1 MTRHGE
7 GKSVNSTSPAKYERA
22 RRMYLVR
29 SGKASIVVNYL
40 PINNALEAA
49 GLE

>member
-22 RRMYLVR
+22 RRVYLVR
-29 SGKASIVVNYL
+29 SGKASSFVSYYSVK
-40 PINNALEAA
+40 NALEAA
-49 GLE
+49 GL